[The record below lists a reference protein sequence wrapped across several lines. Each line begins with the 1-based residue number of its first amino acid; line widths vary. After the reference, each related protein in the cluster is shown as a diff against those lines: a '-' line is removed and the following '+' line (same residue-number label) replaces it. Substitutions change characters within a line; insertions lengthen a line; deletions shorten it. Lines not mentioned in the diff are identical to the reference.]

1 LCFATGIKPRWRLVQ
16 KKLDGGAAFCGEATS
31 DCRHAIHQPQQSFNP
46 HRCFYLEA
54 IAPLRSHDIEEMI
67 EFMDYVQNA
76 FYSAS
81 LWDHDNSYSTLT
93 ATANGNHTRCFLL
106 SLSLG

>member
-1 LCFATGIKPRWRLVQ
+1 
-16 KKLDGGAAFCGEATS
+16 
-31 DCRHAIHQPQQSFNP
+31 
-46 HRCFYLEA
+46 
-54 IAPLRSHDIEEMI
+54 MI

-93 ATANGNHTRCFLL
+93 ATANGKQNSHVLYREMR
-106 SLSLG
+106 